1 MKFLR
6 LIRFLI
12 FLWAICHLASCAS
25 SGSLEGGPR
34 DVDPP
39 KLLEEKST
47 PNFQTLYSD
56 RAFSLT
62 FDEFIVLKDPIK
74 QIVVSPPLT
83 YIPKTSVRSKT
94 LFFSFNEKEVIRENT
109 TYTVNFGEAIQ
120 DLHENNKLV
129 NFRFVFSTGEIIDS
143 LAIKGSVIDAAS
155 QKPASNATVLLY
167 DNLEDSAFIKE
178 KPFYFARTDKEG
190 VFKIE
195 NIKSD
200 TFRIFAITD
209 ENISY
214 TYNEGSEALAYRD
227 SLIFPE
233 DLDSTKTISLSLTNP
248 LARLRVF
255 DVLSKQFG
263 KSVVKFNR
271 AVDQPFPVSFTDNQL
286 KYYSSFAGDSLSIW
300 YQGDI
305 APKDSFE
312 IFLSFD
318 TLKVI
323 VPDTSKKIA
332 AFLPRFVSGSNTL
345 YGNDTIRIQFNHPVG
360 GFDPSKLSV
369 TDSSKVVLSDV
380 LYLFDTLSLKIPA
393 AQFYAGEFRIFAP
406 ANTFTDIFG
415 QSFADSLH
423 LKIQIPGEDKLS
435 GLVVNLTGLDSTSQ
449 YIIYLM
455 ENNNTITSFTLK
467 DISSAQKTFNKL
479 RPGEY
484 RLEIVEDK
492 NLNGVRDQADFW
504 LRRQAE
510 VVKSFPIEKLRE
522 NWTIE
527 ADINFKE

>member
-47 PNFQTLYSD
+47 HNFQTLYSD

-83 YIPKTSVRSKT
+83 YIPKTSVRGKT

-143 LAIKGSVIDAAS
+143 LAIKGSVIDAAT
-155 QKPASNATVLLY
+155 QKPAPNATVLLY

-233 DLDSTKTISLSLTNP
+233 DLDSTKTIALTLTTPLS
-248 LARLRVF
+248 RLRVF

-271 AVDQPFPVSFTDNQL
+271 AVDLPFPVSFTDNQL

-312 IFLSFD
+312 IFLPFD

-332 AFLPRFVSGSNTL
+332 AFMPRFISGSNTL

-360 GFDPSKLSV
+360 AFDPSKLSV
-369 TDSSKVVLSDV
+369 TDSSKVVLSEV
-380 LYLFDTLSLKIPA
+380 QYFFDTLSLKIPA

-423 LKIQIPGEDKLS
+423 LKFQIPGEDKLS
-435 GLVVNLTGLDSTSQ
+435 GLVVNLSGLDSTSQ
-449 YIIYLM
+449 YIVYLM
-455 ENNNTITSFTLK
+455 ENNNTVSSFAIK
-467 DISSAQKTFNKL
+467 DISSTQKTFNKL

-510 VVKSFPIEKLRE
+510 VVKTFPIEKLRE